1 MAGLPQLICLLKE
14 AGMDKQDVTNLTR
27 RYFIWL
33 YKTTKEAFDRY
44 ERKFTQLL
52 VDNFLLKEIEK
63 ELRDSYLPGEK
74 KDLEKLVNDFR
85 NYIDQKEKACLE
97 LKYKGKR
104 ISPEFIFLDAKLDAI
119 ETAIRKYFGVKGLK
133 EIKKLYEEEMIQRI
147 LKSTEHK

>member
-1 MAGLPQLICLLKE
+1 
-14 AGMDKQDVTNLTR
+14 MDKQDVDNLTK

-63 ELRDSYLPGEK
+63 ELRDSYLPAEK
-74 KDLEKLVNDFR
+74 KDLEKMVNDFR
-85 NYIDQKEKACLE
+85 SYIVQKEKACLE

-104 ISPEFIFLDAKLDAI
+104 INPEFIFLDVKLNAI
-119 ETAIRKYFGVKGLK
+119 EIAIKKYFGVKGLK
-133 EIKKLYEEEMIQRI
+133 EIKQLYEEEMSERI
-147 LKSTEHK
+147 LKNTEHK